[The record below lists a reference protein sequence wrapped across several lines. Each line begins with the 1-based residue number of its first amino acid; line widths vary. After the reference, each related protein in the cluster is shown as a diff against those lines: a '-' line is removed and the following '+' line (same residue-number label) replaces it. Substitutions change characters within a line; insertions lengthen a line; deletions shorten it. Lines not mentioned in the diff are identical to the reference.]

1 MLEEEEIKVI
11 DKDYAYS
18 LVLIGD
24 SPVGKSCLFKK
35 ISRGEFSENIVLTM
49 GINKSTIITN
59 EIGDKKMELALF
71 DTAGRE
77 KFREIEPIP
86 KTLTNSDAAI
96 ILYDITKKESFN
108 HINTWIDFANKYIQ
122 DKETYTFFLMGTK
135 SDLKNESSVS
145 EEEAKEK
152 CLNSNLEWAGEISSK
167 ELSQD
172 ELKEKFNGLLK
183 IIHNR
188 RKNKK
193 IEEEKKQETKAKG
206 TKAPEKKKDKG
217 CCGCC

>member
-35 ISRGEFSENIVLTM
+35 ISSGEFSENIVSTM

-77 KFREIEPIP
+77 KFREVDPIP

>member
-1 MLEEEEIKVI
+1 
-11 DKDYAYS
+11 
-18 LVLIGD
+18 
-24 SPVGKSCLFKK
+24 
-35 ISRGEFSENIVLTM
+35 
-49 GINKSTIITN
+49 
-59 EIGDKKMELALF
+59 
-71 DTAGRE
+71 
-77 KFREIEPIP
+77 
-86 KTLTNSDAAI
+86 
-96 ILYDITKKESFN
+96 
-108 HINTWIDFANKYIQ
+108 
-122 DKETYTFFLMGTK
+122 MGTK

-206 TKAPEKKKDKG
+206 TKSPEKKKDKG